1 MNKWG
6 IMEKIDLALP
16 AGQKRCRFCK
26 RPFTPHP
33 KVKDRQYACRRA
45 ACQRIRQKRNNID
58 WLERYPVNYKDWY
71 QDYGKAWNKNNPDYQ
86 RQYRHKKKTIKNH
99 NCSFSTQALKTSL
112 RRDKKEEL
120 TSIKIIS
127 DSPLYVD
134 KKEQLTNYF
143 YLIKARDLE
152 FFSLRL

>member
-1 MNKWG
+1 
-6 IMEKIDLALP
+6 MEKIDLVISS
-16 AGQKRCRFCK
+16 GQKRCRFCK

-45 ACQRIRQKRNNID
+45 VCQQIRQKRNHID
-58 WLERYPVNYKDWY
+58 WLERHPVDYKDWY

-86 RQYRHKKKTIKNH
+86 RQYRHKKKMTNNH
-99 NCSFSTQALKTSL
+99 SYSFSAQALKTSL
-112 RRDKKEEL
+112 RRNKKEEL

-134 KKEQLTNYF
+134 KKEELPSYF
-143 YLIKARDLE
+143 YLIKAQKLQL
-152 FFSLRL
+152 FSLRL

>member
-1 MNKWG
+1 
-6 IMEKIDLALP
+6 MEKTDLVLST
-16 AGQKRCRFCK
+16 GQKRCCFCK

-33 KVKDRQYACRRA
+33 KVKDRQYACCHFV
-45 ACQRIRQKRNNID
+45 CQRIRQKRNHID
-58 WLERYPVNYKDWY
+58 WLGRHPVDYKDWY
-71 QDYGKAWNKNNPDYQ
+71 QDYGKAWNQNNPDYQ
-86 RQYRHKKKTIKNH
+86 RQYRHNKKMTKNH
-99 NCSFSTQALKTSL
+99 GRSFSAQALKTSL

-120 TSIKIIS
+120 TSVTIIS

-134 KKEQLTNYF
+134 KKEELTNYF